1 MPMSSAAHHD
11 EALKKSVL
19 LADDESALLVL
30 FEIELTRTG
39 YQVVT
44 ACNGI
49 EAARIGSDMNQPID
63 VLITD
68 WKMPGMN
75 GDVLAR
81 QLMEVRPT
89 LVVILISGYDEIEEI
104 AKTFDPARVRFLR
117 KPFNPAL
124 LDQTIRI
131 LLGLPFHSNSFVA

>member
-1 MPMSSAAHHD
+1 MPISNAAHH
-11 EALKKSVL
+11 ESLKKSVL
-19 LADDESALLVL
+19 LADDESALTLL
-30 FEIELTRTG
+30 LEIELTRRG

-44 ACNGI
+44 AYNGS

-68 WKMPGMN
+68 WKMPGMT

-81 QLMEVRPT
+81 QLMEGRPT
-89 LVVILISGYDEIEEI
+89 LVVILMSGYDEVEEI
-104 AKTFDPARVRFLR
+104 VKTFDPARVRFLR

-131 LLGLPFHSNSFVA
+131 LLGLPLHSNSLVA

>member
-1 MPMSSAAHHD
+1 MPTSSAAY
-11 EALKKSVL
+11 LGVFTKSVL
-19 LADDESALLVL
+19 LADDESALAVL
-30 FEIELTRTG
+30 FEIELTRMG

-44 ACNGI
+44 AYNGS
-49 EAARIGSDMNQPID
+49 EAARIGSDVNQPID
-63 VLITD
+63 ILITD
-68 WKMPGMN
+68 WKMPGMT

-81 QLMEVRPT
+81 QLMEERPT
-89 LVVILISGYDEIEEI
+89 LVVILMSGYDEVEEI

>member
-1 MPMSSAAHHD
+1 MPTSSAAYH
-11 EALKKSVL
+11 EILKKSVL
-19 LADDESALLVL
+19 LADDESALAAL
-30 FEIELTRTG
+30 FEIELTRMG

-44 ACNGI
+44 ACNGS

-68 WKMPGMN
+68 WKMPGMT

-81 QLMEVRPT
+81 QLMEGRPT
-89 LVVILISGYDEIEEI
+89 LVVILMSGYDEVEEI
-104 AKTFDPARVRFLR
+104 AKTFDPARVTFLR

-131 LLGLPFHSNSFVA
+131 LLGLPFRSNSFAA

>member
-1 MPMSSAAHHD
+1 MPTSSAAYH
-11 EALKKSVL
+11 EVLKKSVL
-19 LADDESALLVL
+19 LADDESALAVL
-30 FEIELTRTG
+30 FEIELTRMG

-44 ACNGI
+44 AHNGS

-68 WKMPGMN
+68 WKMPGMT

-81 QLMEVRPT
+81 QLMEGRPT
-89 LVVILISGYDEIEEI
+89 LIVILMSGYDEVEEI
-104 AKTFDPARVRFLR
+104 AKTFDPARVTFLR

>member
-1 MPMSSAAHHD
+1 MPTSSAAYH
-11 EALKKSVL
+11 EVLKKSVL
-19 LADDESALLVL
+19 LADDESALAVL
-30 FEIELTRTG
+30 FEIELTRMG

-44 ACNGI
+44 ACNGS
-49 EAARIGSDMNQPID
+49 EAARIGSDMNQAID

-68 WKMPGMN
+68 WKMPGMT

-81 QLMEVRPT
+81 QLMEGRPT
-89 LVVILISGYDEIEEI
+89 LVVILMSGYDEVEEI
-104 AKTFDPARVRFLR
+104 AKTFDPARVTFLR

-131 LLGLPFHSNSFVA
+131 LLGLPFRSNSFAA

>member
-1 MPMSSAAHHD
+1 MPTSSAAYH
-11 EALKKSVL
+11 EVLKKSVL
-19 LADDESALLVL
+19 LADDESALAVL
-30 FEIELTRTG
+30 FEIELTRMG

-44 ACNGI
+44 ACNGS

-68 WKMPGMN
+68 WKMPGMT

-81 QLMEVRPT
+81 QLMEGRPT
-89 LVVILISGYDEIEEI
+89 LVVILMSGYDEVEEI
-104 AKTFDPARVRFLR
+104 AKTFDPARVTFLR

-131 LLGLPFHSNSFVA
+131 LLGLPFRSNSFAA

>member
-1 MPMSSAAHHD
+1 MPTSSAAYH
-11 EALKKSVL
+11 EILKKSVL
-19 LADDESALLVL
+19 LADDESALAVL
-30 FEIELTRTG
+30 FEIELTRMG

-44 ACNGI
+44 ACNGS

-68 WKMPGMN
+68 WKMPGMT

-81 QLMEVRPT
+81 QLMEGRPT
-89 LVVILISGYDEIEEI
+89 LVVILMSGYDEVEEI
-104 AKTFDPARVRFLR
+104 AKTFDPARVTFLR

-131 LLGLPFHSNSFVA
+131 LLGLPFRSNSFAA